1 MAILDHCII
10 VGVKGQN
17 FGRGSGSLQFSVF
30 RLLTDFVCLYTYEFW
45 LSLCKIARSCYYPY
59 LVIFGLNL
67 VSFHP
72 KILKKIFNDFHLLNQ
87 SEAMQAILDVWLRGL
102 DTILTSKFGVSSTY
116 ANILKYHIQ
125 GMPTNILLQVF
136 I

>member
-1 MAILDHCII
+1 MVAILDHCII

-17 FGRGSGSLQFSVF
+17 FGRGSGSLRFSVF
-30 RLLTDFVCLYTYEFW
+30 WLLTDFVCLYTYEFW

-87 SEAMQAILDVWLRGL
+87 AMQAILDVWLRGL

-116 ANILKYHIQ
+116 ANILRYHIQ

>member
-1 MAILDHCII
+1 
-10 VGVKGQN
+10 
-17 FGRGSGSLQFSVF
+17 
-30 RLLTDFVCLYTYEFW
+30 
-45 LSLCKIARSCYYPY
+45 
-59 LVIFGLNL
+59 L